1 MKVFFIENFMSN
13 LTIKDVRTI
22 FTEPD
27 NIRLVIVKIETN
39 EPEIYGVGCATFTQR
54 PTPVMAAV
62 EDYLK
67 PFLIGK
73 DPADIEDIWQSA
85 YVSSYW
91 RNGPVLNNALSGI
104 DQALWDIKGKL
115 AGMPVYDLLGGKARS
130 SAAVYVHANG
140 SEYQEV
146 EDDVHRYMEEGFH
159 HIRVQVVTPGYVTYG
174 NKGDSGETTSNKS
187 GPRLGTDRLFEPIPG
202 KLHAHPGGIFEPGPY
217 IKSALGLFEYIRSKV
232 GWDIE
237 ILHDVHERV
246 PPIQGVGFAKEV
258 EQYKLFFLED
268 LFSPEDNDYFRLVRQ
283 QTSTPIAMGE
293 LYNNPHEVIPM
304 IKDRLL
310 DFLRIHISQ
319 IGGITPA
326 RKLAALCEAF
336 NVRTAWHGP
345 GDTSPVGHAANLML
359 DLNTINFGIQEYA
372 IFGENTKEVFP
383 GCPEVRNGYMWPNGS
398 PGLGID
404 IDEKLAAKFPFKD
417 RAYGG
422 AWDTVRRADGSVV
435 KP

>member
-1 MKVFFIENFMSN
+1 MSN
-13 LTIKDVRTI
+13 LTIRNVRTI

-140 SEYQEV
+140 NEYQEV

-174 NKGDSGETTSNKS
+174 NKGDSGETISNKS
-187 GPRLGTDRLFEPIPG
+187 GPRLGTDRIFEPIPG

-217 IKSALGLFEYIRSKV
+217 IKSALGLFEHIRSKV
-232 GWDIE
+232 GWDVE

-383 GCPEVRNGYMWPNGS
+383 GCPEVKDGYMWPNGS

-404 IDEKLAAKFPFKD
+404 INEELAAKFPFKE

>member
-1 MKVFFIENFMSN
+1 MSN
-13 LTIKDVRTI
+13 LTIRNVRTI

-140 SEYQEV
+140 NEYEEV

-174 NKGDSGETTSNKS
+174 NKALQEKLFPTNLVHDWELIESLSQSQVNYMPTLGVYSN
-187 GPRLGTDRLFEPIPG
+187 
-202 KLHAHPGGIFEPGPY
+202 
-217 IKSALGLFEYIRSKV
+217 
-232 GWDIE
+232 
-237 ILHDVHERV
+237 RV
-246 PPIQGVGFAKEV
+246 P
-258 EQYKLFFLED
+258 
-268 LFSPEDNDYFRLVRQ
+268 
-283 QTSTPIAMGE
+283 T
-293 LYNNPHEVIPM
+293 
-304 IKDRLL
+304 
-310 DFLRIHISQ
+310 
-319 IGGITPA
+319 
-326 RKLAALCEAF
+326 
-336 NVRTAWHGP
+336 
-345 GDTSPVGHAANLML
+345 
-359 DLNTINFGIQEYA
+359 
-372 IFGENTKEVFP
+372 
-383 GCPEVRNGYMWPNGS
+383 
-398 PGLGID
+398 
-404 IDEKLAAKFPFKD
+404 
-417 RAYGG
+417 
-422 AWDTVRRADGSVV
+422 
-435 KP
+435 